1 MKRDIGRAA
10 IVLLAVA
17 LATGLT
23 EASFALGAELTF
35 EWYVAA
41 VACIACWYGRT
52 PALVA
57 AVSSALISDFLF
69 LPFHRFSF
77 GMGLTDGMRLLGF
90 VGLASLIAHLVA
102 ARNVAE
108 KERVGRE
115 RLLAMAAHELANMI
129 LAVRTWT
136 AILRRDGLDGGER
149 DHAADAL
156 ARTNRTLMKL
166 AGDLGDWSRIAAGHL
181 LLEPEDLDMA
191 DVVREAVEEIHGQ
204 ATEQAVTLSCSLHP
218 APVHADR
225 DRLHQVALDLL
236 ADSLKATDH
245 GGTLTIS
252 VRSSERRGLLSVH
265 GMGDGI
271 LHPIP
276 QKLLDPATDPA
287 AASIGM
293 ALSRDLIRAQGGDV
307 TVHGGGFRGAGATLV
322 VRLPTAVLRTS
333 TPMRGP
339 AAAMPSQV
347 A

>member
-41 VACIACWYGRT
+41 VACLAWWCGRT
-52 PALVA
+52 SALLA
-57 AVSSALISDFLF
+57 AVSSAVISDFLF
-69 LPFHRFSF
+69 LPFHGFSF
-77 GMGLTDGMRLLGF
+77 GMGLADGIRLLGF
-90 VGLASLIAHLVA
+90 VGLASLVAHLVA
-102 ARNVAE
+102 TRNAAE
-108 KERVGRE
+108 KERAGRE

-136 AILRRDGLDGGER
+136 AILRRDGLDGGDR

-156 ARTNRTLMKL
+156 ARTSRTLMKL

-181 LLEPEDLDMA
+181 HLEPEDVDMA
-191 DVVREAVEEIHGQ
+191 DVVQEAVEEIRGQ
-204 ATEQAVTLSCSLHP
+204 ATAQAVTLSCSLLS

-225 DRLHQVALDLL
+225 DRLHQVALNLL
-236 ADSLKATDH
+236 TDSLRATDH
-245 GGTLTIS
+245 GGTLTVL

-271 LHPIP
+271 IHPIP
-276 QKLLDPATDPA
+276 EKLLDPATDRA

-307 TVHGGGFRGAGATLV
+307 TVHGGGFRGTGATLV
-322 VRLPTAVLRTS
+322 VRLPTAVLRPS
-333 TPMRGP
+333 APASSP
-339 AAAMPSQV
+339 AAAIPE
-347 A
+347 